1 MWWRLD
7 RESVEKISNYHSFGW
22 FEVTSSIKSSMFE
35 SEEKE
40 QDEQPAKTHLF
51 HSSSLQHV
59 KIEPLWKEER
69 TCLFLWHL

>member
-1 MWWRLD
+1 
-7 RESVEKISNYHSFGW
+7 
-22 FEVTSSIKSSMFE
+22 MFE